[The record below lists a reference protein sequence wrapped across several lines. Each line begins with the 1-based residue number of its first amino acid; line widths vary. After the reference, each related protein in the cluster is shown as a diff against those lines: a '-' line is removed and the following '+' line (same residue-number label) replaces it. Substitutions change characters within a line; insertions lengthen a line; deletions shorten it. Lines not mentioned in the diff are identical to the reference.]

1 MSQVKTY
8 NIEKG
13 DLIRVNKPEQTNW
26 YKPVE
31 HERLIDL
38 TLNGIL
44 QSGFELDKEEY
55 SASQDGL
62 IANGKYTIKNIADNE
77 MQIQIGWQNSYNKR
91 ISLKWAIGTQ
101 VFICQNGCVSGNYGH
116 FKRKHVGDVQE
127 FTPRYIT
134 EYIKTSEEVFTQM
147 QKDRDVLKNI
157 EIDRHTTA
165 QLLGEMY
172 FENDFIQSTQ
182 LNIIKRELDAP
193 THDYGCKNS
202 MWELYNFCTFAMKSL
217 HPTLWMDSHIDAH
230 NFFTSQAGIIT
241 PIKTIVIPEPESP
254 FVQLDLFEELWNKES
269 LTGEYISNNY

>member
-1 MSQVKTY
+1 MNNVYTTTKERIINVPAVETTRTY
-8 NIEKG
+8 KC
-13 DLIRVNKPEQTNW
+13 
-26 YKPVE
+26 VE
-31 HERLIDL
+31 HEKLIDL

-62 IANGKYTIKNIADNE
+62 IANGKYTIRNIADNE

-91 ISLKWAIGTQ
+91 ISLKWAIGTRI
-101 VFICQNGCVSGNYGH
+101 FICQNGCVSGNYGH

-127 FTPRYIT
+127 YTPRYIT
-134 EYIKTSEEVFTQM
+134 EYIKTSEDVFIQM

-193 THDYGCKNS
+193 THDYGSKGS
-202 MWELYNFCTFAMKSL
+202 MWELYNFCTFSMKDI

-230 NFFTSQAGIIT
+230 KFFTSQAGIVVPT
-241 PIKTIVIPEPESP
+241 KTINVEPYSP
-254 FVQLDLFEELWNKES
+254 FVQLDLFEDLFDKEA
-269 LTGEYISNNY
+269 LEAEYNSNSY